1 MMQHGA
7 VLRAAGEVDRFPV
20 VLVEV
25 GGLAEQHLFIACVYS
40 SKTGVWGNLTS
51 TSVQSKGTFT
61 LYFKGM
67 PSVLVGNSLYWLF
80 DGDFVGIV
88 EFNLERHSLAVIE
101 VPLDMFE
108 SFDGFTLMRA
118 EDGELSLLSLSGFT
132 AQLWK
137 RNTITDGVPS
147 WGIVRTVELDKLL
160 SLDSE
165 GYVTTHGF
173 AEDNNLVILRVNIN
187 IISTVQIESLQF
199 KKVSDN
205 SKWYYYPFE
214 SVYAA
219 GI

>member
-108 SFDGFTLMRA
+108 RYSNFAVMQGVDAGLGLTI
-118 EDGELSLLSLSGFT
+118 LSGCK

-137 RNTITDGVPS
+137 RETGCDGIASWAMGTTI
-147 WGIVRTVELDKLL
+147 ELDKLL
-160 SLDSE
+160 SL
-165 GYVTTHGF
+165 H
-173 AEDNNLVILRVNIN
+173 
-187 IISTVQIESLQF
+187 
-199 KKVSDN
+199 
-205 SKWYYYPFE
+205 SK
-214 SVYAA
+214 
-219 GI
+219 